1 MSRMVLFALLGALLG
16 TTACDEAAKKEAM
29 DLDRAFLAYRE
40 ADNTRRPELANRL
53 EAVPCTSKDVCDA
66 KAACVATAKPTGEGL
81 AKKHTVEA
89 FMANELTK
97 LAPGDP
103 KALEMLVELDAAE
116 KLLVRGKDAMPAC
129 DEAMRTLRKTHGLR

>member
-1 MSRMVLFALLGALLG
+1 MSRSYDLALVGALLVM
-16 TTACDEAAKKEAM
+16 TACDEAAKKEAT
-29 DLDRAFLAYRE
+29 DLDRAFLSYRE
-40 ADNTRRPELANRL
+40 ADNTRRPELATRL
-53 EAVPCTSKDVCDA
+53 EAVACTAKDVCDA

-81 AKKHTVEA
+81 AKKHAVEA
-89 FMANELTK
+89 FMANELSK

-129 DEAMRTLRKTHGLR
+129 DEAMRALRKAHGLR